1 MCCTST
7 SRELAAPAWAV
18 QGLCLP
24 AGNVDA
30 LREVFR
36 QSLKRYFCLPTV
48 RLPWHNSLY
57 SICFGSR
64 LSRILTMCLAH
75 LACAFC
81 WTVKTL
87 GMSAR
92 SRTSVLG
99 IWSCH
104 VMRSLRRQLG
114 WKCLCFPVFFFLD
127 KHFTYTSIISIGMKK
142 MNSFGFSCTQSQR

>member
-57 SICFGSR
+57 NICFGSR
-64 LSRILTMCLAH
+64 LSGILAMCPAH

-81 WTVKTL
+81 WRVKTL

-92 SRTSVLG
+92 SRTFVSG
-99 IWSCH
+99 ILSCH
-104 VMRSLRRQLG
+104 LMRRSLRRQLG
-114 WKCLCFPVFFFLD
+114 WKCLSFSVFLFLD
-127 KHFTYTSIISIGMKK
+127 KYFNYIISIDMKK
-142 MNSFGFSCTQSQR
+142 K